1 MKPKP
6 HIGFELRTTANLIR
20 REIDNATAKRG
31 IEKLTGMQGRVIGY
45 LCHHQDQPVFQ
56 RDLEAVFAIRRSTA
70 TAMLQT
76 MEKHGLIERRPVAKD
91 ARLKQI
97 LPTAIALK
105 RHTIFEQEI
114 DRVEQSV
121 LSGITPA
128 ERDALLAILQKINT
142 NLGE

>member
-1 MKPKP
+1 MEPKI

-20 REIDNATAKRG
+20 REIDNAMSSRG

-45 LCHHQDQPVFQ
+45 LYHHQDRPIFQ
-56 RDLEAVFAIRRSTA
+56 RDLESVFSIRRSTA

-76 MEKHGLIERRPVAKD
+76 MEKHGLIERKSVAED

-105 RHTIFEQEI
+105 RHGLFEQEI

-121 LSGITPA
+121 LNGITPT
-128 ERDALLAILQKINT
+128 ECDALLAILKKINN